1 MVNAISICRYG
12 FIPLRA
18 EPSER
23 AEMVSQLL
31 FGETYEVID
40 EQENWLRVRCHY
52 DDYEG
57 WMVAKLH
64 SELFAKDVEKWQAA
78 EKWTAYGPFVKII
91 REGDRTPMI
100 IPGGS
105 SIWFNGSELDS
116 FTIGDDTYHL
126 SGGYSSSKKMP
137 SIDEIALSFFNSPYL
152 WGGRSFYGIDCSG
165 FTQIVYKIA
174 GLKIPRD
181 ASQQVNIG
189 TSVSF
194 VEEAT
199 TGDLAF
205 FDNPE
210 SGNIVHVGLCL
221 GHGEIIHASGS
232 VRIDKLDHIGIFAA
246 DRNAY
251 THQLRTIKH
260 IG

>member
-1 MVNAISICRYG
+1 MLNTISICRYD

-18 EPSER
+18 EASER
-23 AEMVSQLL
+23 SEMVSQIL

-40 EQENWLRVRCHY
+40 TQERWIKVRCDY
-52 DDYEG
+52 DEYEG
-57 WMVAKLH
+57 WMDAKLH
-64 SELFAKDVEKWQAA
+64 TNIFPQDVEKWRNA
-78 EKWTAYGPFVKII
+78 EKWVVPGPFVKII

-116 FTIGDDTYHL
+116 FTINDDMYHL
-126 SGGYSSSKKMP
+126 TGGYSANKKKP
-137 SIDEIALSFFNSPYL
+137 SIDEIALSFYSSPYL

-174 GLKIPRD
+174 GHKIPRD

-189 TSVSF
+189 TIVDF
-194 VEEAT
+194 VEEASV
-199 TGDLAF
+199 GDLAF
-205 FDNPE
+205 FDNPAT
-210 SGNIVHVGLCL
+210 GNIVHVGMCL

-232 VRIDKLDHIGIFAA
+232 VRIDKLDHNGIFAA

-251 THQLRTIKH
+251 THQLRAIKH